1 MCRSF
6 FRFILRVLWTTKK
19 KGGGGRA
26 IQLYSTAVKGLLFY
40 TISRTVPVFS
50 LNRILSKDIAYA
62 VQAAGD
68 F

>member
-1 MCRSF
+1 MQRSVG
-6 FRFILRVLWTTKK
+6 L
-19 KGGGGRA
+19 GGKVGA